1 MYCFL
6 DYKISNEELNNII
19 NLIGGNGWS
28 YMMLFSI
35 ESL

>member
-19 NLIGGNGWS
+19 NLKLILGDDFLW
-28 YMMLFSI
+28 
-35 ESL
+35 ER